1 MPIAVA
7 VTQRPIVRL
16 ISVKCPL
23 CSKGVITRVPP
34 CTDLRRIIIYTEED
48 EIANAY
54 GVQVHK
60 CPKCGKSAGV
70 KIAM

>member
-1 MPIAVA
+1 MPKTALQ
-7 VTQRPIVRL
+7 TTRL
-16 ISVKCPL
+16 ISVKCPH

-34 CTDLRRIIIYTEED
+34 CTDLRKINIYTNEA

-60 CPKCGKSAGV
+60 CPKCGRAAGV